1 MNVTELV
8 PGVAVTPLGRVPYP
22 IVPPPVAVTVANPN
36 CVESIS
42 VITTTGLTVTAAPAV
57 PAAVGAVTTTGATA
71 TATPNT
77 VTAVV
82 AGTLDL
88 P

>member
-1 MNVTELV
+1 M
-8 PGVAVTPLGRVPYP
+8 
-22 IVPPPVAVTVANPN
+22 
-36 CVESIS
+36 
-42 VITTTGLTVTAAPAV
+42 ITTTGLTVTAAPAV

-71 TATPNT
+71 TGTPNT